1 MAAIKK
7 TSLRKVIH
15 DQLEMERPQIKGLSL
30 TNWILVFIIIF
41 SQVMYTVE
49 TEQELETGELNIYWF
64 LDLLISGI
72 FGIEFFSRIWVA
84 GIDRRLRG
92 LSGLFNYFK
101 TNWFMLVVDFLA
113 FAPELISV
121 IIGVN
126 PPSWLRSLR
135 VFRLI
140 KMVRYIPAVELVTK
154 ALRGC
159 IQELL
164 VALSLS
170 IILWYLASVVL
181 YLAESAV
188 QPDHFGSITRAMW
201 WSVVTLTTVGYGDV
215 YPITVFGKVAAGI
228 IAVIGVGTV
237 ALPGGI
243 MAGAFIEEFRERRR
257 QRKPET
263 SANRD
268 SDRKH

>member
-1 MAAIKK
+1 
-7 TSLRKVIH
+7 
-15 DQLEMERPQIKGLSL
+15 
-30 TNWILVFIIIF
+30 
-41 SQVMYTVE
+41 MYTVE

-84 GIDRRLRG
+84 GIDRRFRG

-113 FAPELISV
+113 FAPELIFV

-154 ALRGC
+154 ASSRLHPGTTSSIVTLDHPLVSR
-159 IQELL
+159 IRRALL
-164 VALSLS
+164 GGKRSTAP
-170 IILWYLASVVL
+170 IT
-181 YLAESAV
+181 SAV
-188 QPDHFGSITRAMW
+188 
-201 WSVVTLTTVGYGDV
+201 
-215 YPITVFGKVAAGI
+215 
-228 IAVIGVGTV
+228 
-237 ALPGGI
+237 
-243 MAGAFIEEFRERRR
+243 
-257 QRKPET
+257 
-263 SANRD
+263 
-268 SDRKH
+268 

>member
-1 MAAIKK
+1 
-7 TSLRKVIH
+7 
-15 DQLEMERPQIKGLSL
+15 MERPQIKGLSL

-84 GIDRRLRG
+84 GIDRRFRG

-113 FAPELISV
+113 FAPELIFV

-188 QPDHFGSITRAMW
+188 QPRSLRQYNPRNVVERSDVDDRRLWRCLSNNGLWQGGSRNNR
-201 WSVVTLTTVGYGDV
+201 GH
-215 YPITVFGKVAAGI
+215 
-228 IAVIGVGTV
+228 
-237 ALPGGI
+237 
-243 MAGAFIEEFRERRR
+243 RRR
-257 QRKPET
+257 NSRF
-263 SANRD
+263 A
-268 SDRKH
+268 